1 MMRLESGLF
10 AFRQFIPNFPTRKN
24 SGNES
29 VILLNVSSKSYFLQY
44 FWTIYSQFYDTTE
57 TAAARISSSQQ
68 LLTAEVHMNVKKILA

>member
-1 MMRLESGLF
+1 MAKKVSKFWNESGLF

-57 TAAARISSSQQ
+57 TAVANNC
-68 LLTAEVHMNVKKILA
+68 LLLKYTWT